1 MNAYMV
7 NSVNILAISLLIKL
21 GNADIPVSWLDY
33 SMIRV
38 LPSFDYI
45 GECQIILFKS
55 MDVNLCMCIWFSHC
69 IRL

>member
-1 MNAYMV
+1 MYFHAIACCAQAMNAYMV

-33 SMIRV
+33 STKRV

-55 MDVNLCMCIWFSHC
+55 WM
-69 IRL
+69 